1 MDDHLVRLAWALPL
15 VLALGVG
22 GLLLLKKWGQAT
34 HRQDALQGPPEL
46 LSSTPLSDHSRVML
60 IRHAGRQIMVFE
72 STAAHLQ
79 VVAEAPLAGPAGGPD
94 MALTHWGTAMRRPG
108 G

>member
-22 GLLLLKKWGQAT
+22 GLLLLKKWGYRG

-46 LSSTPLSDHSRVML
+46 LSTTALSDHSRVML
-60 IRHAGRQIMVFE
+60 VRHAGRQIMVFE

-79 VVAEAPLAGPAGGPD
+79 VVAEAPPAGTLD
-94 MALTHWGTAMRRPG
+94 MARVHWATAMRRPG
-108 G
+108 A